1 MAFDFSILDS
11 IYEELVVFIAI
22 ATGGG
27 VLAYFRNIKKKQD
40 ENKQAISNLCKRIWR
55 MERAFGLFIK
65 LNTKQTLAQH
75 PNADVK
81 DLYELV
87 DVILKDEYENN

>member
-1 MAFDFSILDS
+1 
-11 IYEELVVFIAI
+11 
-22 ATGGG
+22 
-27 VLAYFRNIKKKQD
+27 
-40 ENKQAISNLCKRIWR
+40 

-81 DLYELV
+81 DLDELV
-87 DVILKDEYENN
+87 DVILKDECENN